1 MLALDHGGQI
11 VAQDDLAA
19 GGVLRGDDIDGLVGI
34 HVGKAVLGQLVGKAG
49 ADDLCAV
56 QAENGIHDGVV
67 LVGSHQL
74 FCHGLCLGKA
84 GLLGGDIDI
93 VIDVAV
99 AGCEMALCHT
109 QEQIA
114 LVGGKLYHVDHNCNT
129 PVLSNYKAHWPFS
142 GGNTNSAAAP
152 AAALPFFSMNLWYQK
167 MQVCTRYRIAENLK
181 KN

>member
-19 GGVLRGDDIDGLVGI
+19 GGVLRGDDIDGLVGV

-49 ADDLCAV
+49 ADDLRAV

-129 PVLSNYKAHWPFS
+129 PVLSNYKAHWSFS
-142 GGNTNSAAAP
+142 GGNTNSAAAS

-167 MQVCTRYRIAENLK
+167 MRVCTRYRIAENLK